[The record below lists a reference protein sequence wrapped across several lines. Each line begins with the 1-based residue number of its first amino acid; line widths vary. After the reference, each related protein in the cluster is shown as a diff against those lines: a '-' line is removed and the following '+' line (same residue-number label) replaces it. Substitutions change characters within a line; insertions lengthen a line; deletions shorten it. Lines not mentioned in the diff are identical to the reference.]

1 MRVNHEASR
10 KQALQLLRVDRVV
23 HEERV
28 RPPLV
33 MHEAERRLRLR
44 HGRRSVSFAS
54 CWRYQSWLNPAIQQ
68 PVLSPWLH

>member
-10 KQALQLLRVDRVV
+10 KQALQLLRVNRVV

-44 HGRRSVSFAS
+44 HGRRSVPSRRVGLPKLAEPPVE
-54 CWRYQSWLNPAIQQ
+54 QA
-68 PVLSPWLH
+68 VLSPWLH